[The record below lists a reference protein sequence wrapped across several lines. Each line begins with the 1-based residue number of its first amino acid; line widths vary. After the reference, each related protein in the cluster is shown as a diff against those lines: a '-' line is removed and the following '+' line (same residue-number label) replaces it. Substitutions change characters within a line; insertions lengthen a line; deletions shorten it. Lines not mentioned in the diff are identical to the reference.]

1 MQRQIFRQCGG
12 DRSGDRRQ
20 SENGCDH
27 EKCPRHCGLLS
38 AGLSEVKSLKPV
50 EFTITSPQINFTG
63 DIFFMVVM
71 NGNSAGGFRRLG
83 VQSSINDGL
92 LDVIIF
98 KEMNFMELLPL
109 AINVLQGRHDE
120 NKM

>member
-1 MQRQIFRQCGG
+1 MWR
-12 DRSGDRRQ
+12 RSVRVIDVSQ
-20 SENGCDH
+20 KTDATMK
-27 EKCPRHCGLLS
+27 KCPRHCGLLS
-38 AGLSEVKSLKPV
+38 AGS
-50 EFTITSPQINFTG
+50 FRGQIPQ
-63 DIFFMVVM
+63 
-71 NGNSAGGFRRLG
+71 AGGIYDHLSADQFHRRYLFHGGHERKLRGRIPAFG